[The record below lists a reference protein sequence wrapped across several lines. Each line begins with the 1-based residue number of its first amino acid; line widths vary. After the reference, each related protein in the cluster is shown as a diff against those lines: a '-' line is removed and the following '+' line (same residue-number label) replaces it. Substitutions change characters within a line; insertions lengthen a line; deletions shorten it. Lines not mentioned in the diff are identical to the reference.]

1 VNVHKVL
8 PALFAAG
15 SQETVRATD
24 FPKAV
29 HDWPKLSFCAYH
41 SAYFTSADDHPEGKV
56 GLTEWLEVLASIPK
70 KERRRVYSEI
80 GSSFAIVL
88 AQGPDA
94 AAHFMGQLLKALGPR
109 NILWGTDS
117 IWWGSPQWLIDAFKA
132 LTIPEEM
139 QERFR
144 VSGSHRADEA
154 IDPRAQLGA
163 SLRGEAQG
171 GALHV
176 DDEPARGVPGRAGR
190 LARGPGARRAR
201 PRPASRGL
209 RAAAGGEAGAARATC
224 PGPPPARLLPAS
236 P

>member
-70 KERRRVYSEI
+70 KERNRVYSEI

-88 AQGPDA
+88 SQGPDA
-94 AAHFMGQLLKALGPR
+94 AAHFMGQLLKALAPQRRRGHRLRAVGSAPVPHGLLEGAHEPR
-109 NILWGTDS
+109 S
-117 IWWGSPQWLIDAFKA
+117 DAGA
-132 LTIPEEM
+132 V
-139 QERFR
+139 R
-144 VSGSHRADEA
+144 VPAPHRADEA
-154 IDPRAQLGA
+154 PDPRAQLGA
-163 SLRGEAQG
+163 SLRSEAEG
-171 GALHV
+171 GALHP
-176 DDEPARGVPGRAGR
+176 DEQPARG
-190 LARGPGARRAR
+190 GPG
-201 PRPASRGL
+201 
-209 RAAAGGEAGAARATC
+209 
-224 PGPPPARLLPAS
+224 
-236 P
+236 